1 MIRAV
6 ATSQSGTVTTN
17 AEGKYVVNYDE
28 GLEVNYSNA
37 KIYTYDFAARS
48 KKSRVLLDEGIAS
61 TPDVKD
67 AKTTVGGQD
76 ILNLEHE
83 DVIDDVV
90 FAVVRTTDKDE
101 AQEIYL
107 IVNND

>member
-1 MIRAV
+1 M
-6 ATSQSGTVTTN
+6 TSQQAQRTQEFFLT
-17 AEGKYVVNYDE
+17 K
-28 GLEVNYSNA
+28 
-37 KIYTYDFAARS
+37 
-48 KKSRVLLDEGIAS
+48 VLHQHLTLRLLRQQI
-61 TPDVKD
+61 
-67 AKTTVGGQD
+67 GGQD

>member
-1 MIRAV
+1 MTDLQTETEYYCWAEVIRLEQ
-6 ATSQSGTVTTN
+6 TKKYT
-17 AEGKYVVNYDE
+17 AESE
-28 GLEVNYSNA
+28 FRASALPFLER
-37 KIYTYDFAARS
+37 F
-48 KKSRVLLDEGIAS
+48 
-61 TPDVKD
+61 PC
-67 AKTTVGGQD
+67 QD

>member
-1 MIRAV
+1 MGRGF
-6 ATSQSGTVTTN
+6 SGVSEET
-17 AEGKYVVNYDE
+17 GRDE
-28 GLEVNYSNA
+28 ASSVPA

-48 KKSRVLLDEGIAS
+48 DNSRVLLDEGIAS
-61 TPDVKD
+61 TPDVKA

>member
-1 MIRAV
+1 M
-6 ATSQSGTVTTN
+6 TSQQAQRN
-17 AEGKYVVNYDE
+17 QEFF
-28 GLEVNYSNA
+28 L
-37 KIYTYDFAARS
+37 
-48 KKSRVLLDEGIAS
+48 
-61 TPDVKD
+61 TPDVKA

>member
-1 MIRAV
+1 M
-6 ATSQSGTVTTN
+6 TSQQDQITQEFFLT
-17 AEGKYVVNYDE
+17 K
-28 GLEVNYSNA
+28 
-37 KIYTYDFAARS
+37 
-48 KKSRVLLDEGIAS
+48 AS
-61 TPDVKD
+61 TPDVKA

>member
-1 MIRAV
+1 MTGVQTCALPIC
-6 ATSQSGTVTTN
+6 
-17 AEGKYVVNYDE
+17 
-28 GLEVNYSNA
+28 
-37 KIYTYDFAARS
+37 
-48 KKSRVLLDEGIAS
+48 
-61 TPDVKD
+61 
-67 AKTTVGGQD
+67 GQD
-76 ILNLEHE
+76 ILNLEDK